1 MISAVRA
8 QAEPVTETGV
18 ELLEEM
24 VSIPSPST
32 QERELGQWLVTRLRA
47 MGFAAKRD
55 EVGNVVAFWGSGP
68 REVLLLGHM
77 DTVRGFITVR
87 REGQRLF
94 GRGAVDAKGPL
105 AAAITAVTRQPAGAA
120 CRFTII
126 GAVEEEGSSRGARH
140 LVNRKAPDQ
149 LVILEP
155 SGWDAVT
162 LGYKGSLKVRYRL
175 SKPMGHG
182 AGPNESAADQAIAFV
197 RRVQDYAAG
206 APTPPSPEGE
216 GF

>member
-77 DTVRGFITVR
+77 DTVPGFITVR

-94 GRGAVDAKGPL
+94 GRGAVDAG
-105 AAAITAVTRQPAGAA
+105 GD
-120 CRFTII
+120 
-126 GAVEEEGSSRGARH
+126 GSGRR
-140 LVNRKAPDQ
+140 APH
-149 LVILEP
+149 P
-155 SGWDAVT
+155 
-162 LGYKGSLKVRYRL
+162 
-175 SKPMGHG
+175 
-182 AGPNESAADQAIAFV
+182 
-197 RRVQDYAAG
+197 RRCN
-206 APTPPSPEGE
+206 
-216 GF
+216 